1 MKTIMLLGTTAA
13 LALPAFGAATA
24 QEPDRAQCVPALTD
38 GGFALTIRVEGEDGL
53 FRLTCRDGSLVAV
66 PADAVVGQALAPTP
80 DATSETA
87 VKEIDASGETAQ
99 SELGATEELA
109 EPPTE
114 LSAAPDGDASDMMA
128 SGTPKPTAPDAET
141 TAKDAGTIIED
152 SVAAAQGSTG
162 ETATAPEAD
171 SHASGT
177 EVEDEDTRPPGTA
190 SAAINDL
197 IGDTGNAGAL
207 GEAPADPAQPDDHAD
222 IADAPE
228 ADAADE
234 MDSHDSANADPQD
247 DVMADV
253 LEEDSPAEADTVDAM
268 SEDEVE
274 TDIGDDGDMA
284 DTALDEIDDDVE
296 DAAEVDADDPAMS
309 GDMAADDL
317 ADDAEDEDAADI
329 IADSA
334 DDAASELDTDALD
347 SPPEE
352 LTDTARNAAGVAGTM
367 PQSSVTEAP
376 QDAEPTGPATMAE
389 EDGMSAMDKPAVA
402 PEDAAPDGEVA
413 SPGEAKQ
420 ADRLAATE
428 DPAMDEADDAAA
440 PRTSEPDMIA
450 VPLAVIGS
458 AELALPGAQF
468 RSVAIRDDGDQQV
481 YALRGEMRSGR
492 DVAVTVAEDG
502 AVVKI
507 DREILQED
515 VPERI
520 LRIAEAL
527 MPDAEILRVTLSNRD
542 NYKSFFVFSG
552 LDARGDGFEL
562 EIRSDGRS
570 VAFDRPS

>member
-1 MKTIMLLGTTAA
+1 MDVRHRKRIFTCHEGAGRGGNQEGETDMKTIMLLGTTAA
-13 LALPAFGAATA
+13 LALPALGAATA

-38 GGFALTIRVEGEDGL
+38 GGFALTIRIEGEDGL

-66 PADAVVGQALAPTP
+66 PADAVVGQALAPTA

-87 VKEIDASGETAQ
+87 AREIDASGEAAQ
-99 SELGATEELA
+99 SELGASEELA

-114 LSAAPDGDASDMMA
+114 LSAAPDGDASDKMA
-128 SGTPKPTAPDAET
+128 SDGVPTAPDAET

-171 SHASGT
+171 SQASGA
-177 EVEDEDTRPPGTA
+177 EADDEDTRAPGTA

-197 IGDTGNAGAL
+197 IGATGNAGAL
-207 GEAPADPAQPDDHAD
+207 GEASADPAQPDGQAD
-222 IADAPE
+222 IADVPE

-234 MDSHDSANADPQD
+234 MDSRDSADADPLD
-247 DVMADV
+247 DAMA
-253 LEEDSPAEADTVDAM
+253 DAM
-268 SEDEVE
+268 SQDDSESEA
-274 TDIGDDGDMA
+274 GDA
-284 DTALDEIDDDVE
+284 
-296 DAAEVDADDPAMS
+296 AMS
-309 GDMAADDL
+309 GDMAADSL
-317 ADDAEDEDAADI
+317 ADDAEDEDAVDI

-334 DDAASELDTDALD
+334 DDAASELDIDALD

-376 QDAEPTGPATMAE
+376 QDAEPTGQATMAA
-389 EDGMSAMDKPAVA
+389 EDGMAEMDKPAVA

-420 ADRLAATE
+420 SDRLAATE
-428 DPAMDEADDAAA
+428 DPAMDEAEDAAA
-440 PRTSEPDMIA
+440 PQASEPDMIA

>member
-13 LALPAFGAATA
+13 LALPALGAATA

-66 PADAVVGQALAPTP
+66 PADAVVGQALAPAT

-87 VKEIDASGETAQ
+87 AKEIDASGEAAQ
-99 SELGATEELA
+99 SELGASEELA

-114 LSAAPDGDASDMMA
+114 LSAAPDGDVGDMMA
-128 SGTPKPTAPDAET
+128 SDGVPTAPDAET
-141 TAKDAGTIIED
+141 AAKDAGTIIED
-152 SVAAAQGSTG
+152 SVAAAQGSSG
-162 ETATAPEAD
+162 ETATAPETD
-171 SHASGT
+171 SQASGT
-177 EVEDEDTRPPGTA
+177 AADDEDTRAPGTA

-197 IGDTGNAGAL
+197 IGATGNAGAP
-207 GEAPADPAQPDDHAD
+207 GEASTDPAQPDDQAD
-222 IADAPE
+222 IADA
-228 ADAADE
+228 DT
-234 MDSHDSANADPQD
+234 QD
-247 DVMADV
+247 DAMADV
-253 LEEDSPAEADTVDAM
+253 LEEGNPADAETETADTM
-268 SEDEVE
+268 SEDDVE
-274 TDIGDDGDMA
+274 DEIGQDGDMA
-284 DTALDEIDDDVE
+284 DNESDGTDDGFE
-296 DAAEVDADDPAMS
+296 DAAE
-309 GDMAADDL
+309 
-317 ADDAEDEDAADI
+317 ADDAAMSNEMASDSAEYDAEDAVDI

-334 DDAASELDTDALD
+334 DDAASELDIDALD
-347 SPPEE
+347 SPPGE

-389 EDGMSAMDKPAVA
+389 EDGMAAMDKPAVA

-440 PRTSEPDMIA
+440 PQTSEPDMIA

-468 RSVAIRDDGDQQV
+468 RSVAIREDGDQQV

>member
-13 LALPAFGAATA
+13 LALPALGAATA

-38 GGFALTIRVEGEDGL
+38 GGFALTIRIEGEDGL

-66 PADAVVGQALAPTP
+66 PADAVVGQALAPTA

-87 VKEIDASGETAQ
+87 AREIDASGEAAQ
-99 SELGATEELA
+99 SELGASEELA

-114 LSAAPDGDASDMMA
+114 LSAAPDGDASDKMA
-128 SGTPKPTAPDAET
+128 SDGVPTAPDAET

-171 SHASGT
+171 SQASGA
-177 EVEDEDTRPPGTA
+177 EADDEDTRAPGTA

-197 IGDTGNAGAL
+197 IGATGNAGAL
-207 GEAPADPAQPDDHAD
+207 GEASADPAQPDGQAD
-222 IADAPE
+222 IADVPE

-234 MDSHDSANADPQD
+234 MDSRDSADADPLD
-247 DVMADV
+247 DAMA
-253 LEEDSPAEADTVDAM
+253 DAM
-268 SEDEVE
+268 SQDDSESEA
-274 TDIGDDGDMA
+274 GDA
-284 DTALDEIDDDVE
+284 
-296 DAAEVDADDPAMS
+296 AMS
-309 GDMAADDL
+309 GDMAADSL
-317 ADDAEDEDAADI
+317 ADDAEDEDAVDI

-334 DDAASELDTDALD
+334 DDAASELDIDALD

-376 QDAEPTGPATMAE
+376 QDAEPTGQATMAA
-389 EDGMSAMDKPAVA
+389 EDGMAEMDKPAVA
-402 PEDAAPDGEVA
+402 PEDAAPDGQVA

-420 ADRLAATE
+420 SDRLAATE
-428 DPAMDEADDAAA
+428 DPAMDEAEDAAA
-440 PRTSEPDMIA
+440 PQASEPDMIA

>member
-1 MKTIMLLGTTAA
+1 
-13 LALPAFGAATA
+13 
-24 QEPDRAQCVPALTD
+24 
-38 GGFALTIRVEGEDGL
+38 
-53 FRLTCRDGSLVAV
+53 
-66 PADAVVGQALAPTP
+66 
-80 DATSETA
+80 
-87 VKEIDASGETAQ
+87 
-99 SELGATEELA
+99 
-109 EPPTE
+109 
-114 LSAAPDGDASDMMA
+114 MA
-128 SGTPKPTAPDAET
+128 
-141 TAKDAGTIIED
+141 
-152 SVAAAQGSTG
+152 
-162 ETATAPEAD
+162 
-171 SHASGT
+171 
-177 EVEDEDTRPPGTA
+177 
-190 SAAINDL
+190 
-197 IGDTGNAGAL
+197 
-207 GEAPADPAQPDDHAD
+207 
-222 IADAPE
+222 
-228 ADAADE
+228 
-234 MDSHDSANADPQD
+234 
-247 DVMADV
+247 
-253 LEEDSPAEADTVDAM
+253 DAM
-268 SEDEVE
+268 SEDDSESE
-274 TDIGDDGDMA
+274 A
-284 DTALDEIDDDVE
+284 A
-296 DAAEVDADDPAMS
+296 DAAMS
-309 GDMAADDL
+309 SDMAADSL
-317 ADDAEDEDAADI
+317 ADDAEDEDAVDI

-334 DDAASELDTDALD
+334 DDAASELDIDALD

-389 EDGMSAMDKPAVA
+389 EDGMAEMDKPAVA

-428 DPAMDEADDAAA
+428 DPAMDEAEDAAA
-440 PRTSEPDMIA
+440 PQTSEPDMIA

>member
-13 LALPAFGAATA
+13 LALPAFAAATA

-66 PADAVVGQALAPTP
+66 PADAVIGQALAPTA

-87 VKEIDASGETAQ
+87 VKKIDASGEAAQ
-99 SELGATEELA
+99 SELGASEKLA

-114 LSAAPDGDASDMMA
+114 LSAAPEGDASDMMA
-128 SGTPKPTAPDAET
+128 SDGTPVPTAPDEQT
-141 TAKDAGTIIED
+141 VAKDAGTIIED
-152 SVAAAQGSTG
+152 SVAAAQGATG
-162 ETATAPEAD
+162 ETATAPEPE
-171 SHASGT
+171 SRASDT
-177 EVEDEDTRPPGTA
+177 EAEDEDTRAPGTA

-207 GEAPADPAQPDDHAD
+207 GEASADPAQPDDQAD
-222 IADAPE
+222 IADVPGT
-228 ADAADE
+228 DAAVE
-234 MDSHDSANADPQD
+234 MDSHDSADANPQD
-247 DVMADV
+247 DPMADAIS
-253 LEEDSPAEADTVDAM
+253 EDDSDAEAGDA
-268 SEDEVE
+268 
-274 TDIGDDGDMA
+274 
-284 DTALDEIDDDVE
+284 
-296 DAAEVDADDPAMS
+296 AMS
-309 GDMAADDL
+309 GDMAADSL
-317 ADDAEDEDAADI
+317 TDDAEDEDAADI

-334 DDAASELDTDALD
+334 DDAASELDVDALD

-376 QDAEPTGPATMAE
+376 QDAEPSGPATMAE
-389 EDGMSAMDKPAVA
+389 EDGTAEMDKPAVA

-428 DPAMDEADDAAA
+428 DPAMDETNDAAA
-440 PRTSEPDMIA
+440 PQTSEPDMIA

-468 RSVAIRDDGDQQV
+468 RSVAIREDGDQQV
-481 YALRGEMRSGR
+481 YALRGQMRSGR

>member
-13 LALPAFGAATA
+13 LALPALGAATA

-66 PADAVVGQALAPTP
+66 PADAVVGQARAPTA

-87 VKEIDASGETAQ
+87 AREIDASGEAAQ
-99 SELGATEELA
+99 SELGASEELA

-128 SGTPKPTAPDAET
+128 SDEAPPQTAPDAET
-141 TAKDAGTIIED
+141 AAKDAGTIIED
-152 SVAAAQGSTG
+152 SVAAAQGSSG
-162 ETATAPEAD
+162 ETPTDPETD
-171 SHASGT
+171 SQASGT
-177 EVEDEDTRPPGTA
+177 EADDEDTRAPGTA

-197 IGDTGNAGAL
+197 IGATGNAGAP
-207 GEAPADPAQPDDHAD
+207 GEASTDPAQPDDQAD
-222 IADAPE
+222 IADA
-228 ADAADE
+228 DT
-234 MDSHDSANADPQD
+234 QD
-247 DVMADV
+247 DAMADV
-253 LEEDSPAEADTVDAM
+253 LEEGNPADAETETADTM
-268 SEDEVE
+268 SEDDVE
-274 TDIGDDGDMA
+274 DEIGQDGDMA
-284 DTALDEIDDDVE
+284 DNESDGTDDGFE
-296 DAAEVDADDPAMS
+296 DAAE
-309 GDMAADDL
+309 
-317 ADDAEDEDAADI
+317 ADDAAMSNEMASDSAEYDAEDAVDI

-334 DDAASELDTDALD
+334 DDAASELDIDALD
-347 SPPEE
+347 SPPGE

-389 EDGMSAMDKPAVA
+389 EDGMAAMDKPAVA

-440 PRTSEPDMIA
+440 PQTSEPDMIA

-468 RSVAIRDDGDQQV
+468 RSVAIREDGDQQV

>member
-66 PADAVVGQALAPTP
+66 PADAVVGQALAPTA

-87 VKEIDASGETAQ
+87 AREIDASGEAAQ
-99 SELGATEELA
+99 SELGASEELA

-128 SGTPKPTAPDAET
+128 SDEAPPQTAPDAET
-141 TAKDAGTIIED
+141 AAKDAGTIIED
-152 SVAAAQGSTG
+152 SVAAAQGSSG
-162 ETATAPEAD
+162 ETPTDPETD
-171 SHASGT
+171 SQASGT
-177 EVEDEDTRPPGTA
+177 EADDEDTRAPGTA

-197 IGDTGNAGAL
+197 IGATGNAGAP
-207 GEAPADPAQPDDHAD
+207 GEASTDPAQPDDQAD
-222 IADAPE
+222 IADA
-228 ADAADE
+228 DT
-234 MDSHDSANADPQD
+234 QD
-247 DVMADV
+247 DAMADV
-253 LEEDSPAEADTVDAM
+253 LEEGNPADAETETADTM
-268 SEDEVE
+268 SEDDVE
-274 TDIGDDGDMA
+274 DEIGQDGDMA
-284 DTALDEIDDDVE
+284 DNESDGTDDGFE
-296 DAAEVDADDPAMS
+296 DAAE
-309 GDMAADDL
+309 
-317 ADDAEDEDAADI
+317 ADDAAMSNEMASDSAEYDAEDAVDI

-334 DDAASELDTDALD
+334 DDAASELDIDALD
-347 SPPEE
+347 SPPGE

-389 EDGMSAMDKPAVA
+389 EDGMAAMDKPAVA

-420 ADRLAATE
+420 ADRLAAAE
-428 DPAMDEADDAAA
+428 GSAMDEAEDAAA
-440 PRTSEPDMIA
+440 PQTSEPDMIA